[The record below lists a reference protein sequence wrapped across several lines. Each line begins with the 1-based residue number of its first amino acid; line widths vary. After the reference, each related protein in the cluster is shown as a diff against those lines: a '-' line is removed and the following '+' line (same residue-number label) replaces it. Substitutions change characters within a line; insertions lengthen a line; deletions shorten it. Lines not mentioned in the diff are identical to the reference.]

1 MIPLQTGLLSS
12 PCQLHPGSIFYI
24 SPREQQF
31 IIGESFV
38 FVLKVWFHDN
48 TASALLFLMR
58 AADFQCWNFRDFV
71 RVSLLMVALFV
82 CEYNKQ
88 IQDKKKKKRVTW
100 KFPLSCI
107 AKLRGTCPE
116 SDMRGWNSVSSYY
129 VLRGLLVRVCVLR
142 ARRIIS
148 YRQGGANPPDFSPPH
163 PRPPPLRQP
172 RCQSPH
178 WGDTYHGSGKSSS
191 AATLTEARRDTG
203 GRLGLENVSSSHQIL
218 RSIGSR
224 Q

>member
-12 PCQLHPGSIFYI
+12 PCQLHPGSIFLYFSSRTTVYNRGKLSVCSEGLI
-24 SPREQQF
+24 SWQQSLCATF
-31 IIGESFV
+31 FDASSRFSMLEFP
-38 FVLKVWFHDN
+38 WFY
-48 TASALLFLMR
+48 SSL
-58 AADFQCWNFRDFV
+58 
-71 RVSLLMVALFV
+71 LLMVALFV

-88 IQDKKKKKRVTW
+88 IQYNKKKKSHLKVLPFMYCQTQRHL
-100 KFPLSCI
+100 PQIRHERL
-107 AKLRGTCPE
+107 
-116 SDMRGWNSVSSYY
+116 NSVGSYY
-129 VLRGLLVRVCVLR
+129 VLRGLLVRACVLR

-148 YRQGGANPPDFSPPH
+148 YRQRGVNPPDFSPPH

-191 AATLTEARRDTG
+191 AATLTEARRDSR
-203 GRLGLENVSSSHQIL
+203 GRLGLETVSSSHQIL

>member
-31 IIGESFV
+31 IIGESFL

-48 TASALLFLMR
+48 RASALLFLMR
-58 AADFQCWNFRDFV
+58 AADFRCWNFRDFI
-71 RVSLLMVALFV
+71 RVSSWWWRYLYVSTINK
-82 CEYNKQ
+82 YNTTTKKSHLKVLPFMYCQTQRHLPQ
-88 IQDKKKKKRVTW
+88 IRHER
-100 KFPLSCI
+100 L
-107 AKLRGTCPE
+107 
-116 SDMRGWNSVSSYY
+116 NSVGSYY
-129 VLRGLLVRVCVLR
+129 VLRGLLVRACVLR

-148 YRQGGANPPDFSPPH
+148 YRQRGVNPPDFSPPH

-191 AATLTEARRDTG
+191 AATLTEARRDSR
-203 GRLGLENVSSSHQIL
+203 GRLGLETVSSSHQIL